1 MKSLSSFIL
10 GLINLIMIIT
20 FLYVINSNGELKEE
34 LGRARAT
41 LENVESQ
48 NKFLKEEN
56 TGLKDRL
63 LKAMDLNLENAKR
76 KDGL

>member
-1 MKSLSSFIL
+1 
-10 GLINLIMIIT
+10 MIIT

>member
-76 KDGL
+76 KDEL

>member
-34 LGRARAT
+34 LRRARAT
-41 LENVESQ
+41 LETVESQ

>member
-1 MKSLSSFIL
+1 
-10 GLINLIMIIT
+10 MIIT

-34 LGRARAT
+34 LRRARAT
-41 LENVESQ
+41 LETVESQ

>member
-1 MKSLSSFIL
+1 
-10 GLINLIMIIT
+10 MIIT

-76 KDGL
+76 KDEL

>member
-20 FLYVINSNGELKEE
+20 FLYVINSNGELKKE

-41 LENVESQ
+41 LETVESQ
-48 NKFLKEEN
+48 NKFLKGEN

>member
-1 MKSLSSFIL
+1 
-10 GLINLIMIIT
+10 MIIT

-34 LGRARAT
+34 LRRTRAT
-41 LENVESQ
+41 FETVESQ

>member
-41 LENVESQ
+41 LETVESQ

>member
-63 LKAMDLNLENAKR
+63 FKG
-76 KDGL
+76 DGIKF